1 MSFQDP
7 YERDRLRAE
16 IEERLR
22 AVAGG
27 EGDPRT
33 LETPE
38 VAAAI
43 ARLVEI
49 AQDDDAAL
57 RTAAWAHLQRSH
69 VLSPSEGASAR
80 WTAAGLFA
88 RCFLGGAEAER
99 LPGDLLDEIV
109 NEAGRQAVPALR
121 EAIRTKD
128 LPGIETQ
135 LQLWRRIVGACR
147 ESHRH
152 RALLLT
158 NLAAVLQAHEMV
170 TDSGADSQEIV
181 DLLEGAVRATP
192 EDSGERPQILLNLG
206 AARRRRFDH
215 SGDAGELDAAMDCF
229 GKALDSLEADDP
241 RRRDAYV
248 SLGEAIRVKATRM
261 TFSFNELG
269 ALEEIRSRSSAAVFH
284 VCELLNT
291 EDLAQKQ
298 EIVKRSPELMD
309 PLALRV
315 LDDLIEDAERLGE
328 DAPLAVPFLQMHRG
342 VLEALQNA
350 APDPDPDGGNGP
362 FVPPAAAPPWV
373 AEARSLLDRG
383 QVEEAEALLTGAAG
397 QARADD
403 DPHAEGHA
411 ELALHDLVIQ
421 SIWPAPGSADRLDRL
436 AAGAEAA
443 FRRARNRDGLVAAL
457 GRRIAVAVQL
467 QDGPMAQGSMQRLL
481 MLDPYGGAWW
491 HTFIRAVVSD
501 DADFSR
507 TQLRWC
513 LDNTWRLG
521 PDAAHY
527 GALCEHKLAFLDGR
541 AASEQPGLTGEL
553 GALVERIERDGPAAG
568 DDVRLAAALER
579 VEVIRSHSF
588 SDTVQH
594 GLSAVYTPA
603 YEALSRCVA
612 ARSTA
617 SRAAEAGVDVLER
630 NSSRALLVRMLT
642 TGAGPQSPPSGPES
656 AQLGEQVSAYV
667 NAPTPQHRALL
678 GLAFDKERGRRRH
691 AEREVLRVAAG
702 PLGGPA
708 PVSVKELQTLL
719 QDDDAVLFFGGMGD
733 VCLITAD
740 RCDRVASFT
749 PRTLAREA
757 ASLHTKLAGGSPP
770 DDRPQLALLA
780 GLAPRVRT
788 TVAEGSRLMIV
799 PHHGLWQIPL
809 ALLGEERLGEVYR
822 VSTVP
827 SLSVLAELLRRP
839 STARRSV
846 LTGLADP
853 DGTLPHARAEVEA
866 AGAHYREARIRTADA
881 ATPDAYRA
889 DAVGADVVH
898 LACHGFYLPEY
909 PDFAGLQLSGTRS
922 TPGMLW
928 YSDILQTPLTASLVV
943 LGACHAG
950 TGEVL
955 SGAEYVG
962 IPGAFLAAG
971 ARSVLA
977 PLWAVDD
984 AISFRLLEG
993 FHAEYVRGV
1002 SAAVAFRH
1010 AQRAVATDLPDRTGT
1025 AYAFQLFGLP

>member
-1 MSFQDP
+1 M
-7 YERDRLRAE
+7 
-16 IEERLR
+16 
-22 AVAGG
+22 
-27 EGDPRT
+27 
-33 LETPE
+33 
-38 VAAAI
+38 
-43 ARLVEI
+43 VEI
-49 AQDDDAAL
+49 AQDDDVAAL
-57 RTAAWAHLQRSH
+57 HAAAWALFYRSH
-69 VLSPSEGASAR
+69 VLPLAESASDR
-80 WTAAGLFA
+80 RTAAGLFA
-88 RCFLGGAEAER
+88 RCFLGGADAER
-99 LPGDLLDEIV
+99 LPVDLLDEIV
-109 NEAGRQAVPALR
+109 NEAGRQAVPSLR

-128 LPGIETQ
+128 RPGVETQ

-152 RALLLT
+152 RAFLLT
-158 NLAAVLQAHEMV
+158 NLAAILQVHEV
-170 TDSGADSQEIV
+170 ITDSGADCQEIV
-181 DLLEGAVRATP
+181 DLLERAVRATP
-192 EDSGERPQILLNLG
+192 EESGERPQRLLNLG
-206 AARRRRFDH
+206 VARRRRFGH
-215 SGDAGELDAAMDCF
+215 CGDGGELDKAIDCF

-261 TFSFNELG
+261 TFSFNELS

-291 EDLAQKQ
+291 EDLAQKE
-298 EIVKRSPELMD
+298 EIVKLSPELMD

-315 LDDLIEDAERLGE
+315 LDNLIEDAESLGE
-328 DAPLAVPFLQMHRG
+328 DAPLAVPLLRMHRG
-342 VLEALQNA
+342 VLEALQGA
-350 APDPDPDGGNGP
+350 APDPDGGNGP
-362 FVPPAAAPPWV
+362 FVPPAAAPLWV
-373 AEARSLLDRG
+373 AEARSLLDQG
-383 QVEEAEALLTGAAG
+383 GVEEAEALLTGAAG
-397 QARADD
+397 QARTDD

-411 ELALHDLVIQ
+411 ELALHDLVIE
-421 SIWPAPGSADRLDRL
+421 SIWPAPGSVDRLDRH

-467 QDGPMAQGSMQRLL
+467 QDGPMTQDAMQRLL
-481 MLDPYGGAWW
+481 VLDPYGGAWW

-501 DADFSR
+501 DADFCR

-521 PDAAHY
+521 QDAAHY
-527 GALCEHKLAFLDGR
+527 GALCERKLAFLDGR
-541 AASEQPGLTGEL
+541 AASEQSGLTGEL
-553 GALVERIERDGPAAG
+553 GALVHRIEREGPAAG
-568 DDVRLAAALER
+568 DDARLAAALER
-579 VEVIRSHSF
+579 VEVIRSHAF

-612 ARSTA
+612 AHSTA
-617 SRAAEAGVDVLER
+617 SQAAEAGVDVLER

-642 TGAGPQSPPSGPES
+642 TGAGPQSPPSCPES
-656 AQLGEQVSAYV
+656 AQLGEQVSAYL

-678 GLAFDKERGRRRH
+678 SLAFDKERGRRRH
-691 AEREVLRVAAG
+691 AEREVMRGAAS
-702 PLGGPA
+702 PSSGPA
-708 PVSVKELQTLL
+708 PVSVKGLQTLL
-719 QDDDAVLFFGGMGD
+719 QDDDAVLFFGGTGD
-733 VCLITAD
+733 VCLITPG

-788 TVAEGSRLMIV
+788 TVAEGSRLIIV

-809 ALLGEERLGEVYR
+809 ALLGEERLGEVYH

-839 STARRSV
+839 STARRAV
-846 LTGLADP
+846 LTGLGDP

-881 ATPDAYRA
+881 ATPNAYRA

-984 AISFRLLEG
+984 GISFQLLEA
-993 FHAEYVRGV
+993 FHAEYVRGG

-1010 AQRAVATDLPDRTGT
+1010 AQRALATTRPDRTGT